1 MDDPTTASSPLPGF
15 PWRVPMTWV
24 GVLIALAGALGY
36 ALGAALQQL
45 EAVTEGA
52 SLKLMRRPRWWVGGV
67 IGFTGASLHAVA
79 LSFAPLVAVQP
90 ISVATL
96 VFAVPLAA
104 MLHGRK
110 AHRAEIVGSVAVAVG
125 LLGLLLLVPGHAVTP
140 HMTGGEAFGFLGCIG
155 LVVLVTHLVG
165 RKARGPAKAL
175 VLSVAAGAVTASVST
190 FVRVVGGNFGGEWAN
205 LLSWFTVAVPV
216 LLVCAV
222 VLLQKSYEVG
232 YFGIAYAGVQVVDPI
247 TSIIAGAVLLDEA
260 MPSGWANVLPALLA
274 GALMVWGT
282 MTLGKLAPDH
292 KAPVPAPE
300 AGTPV
305 PGTGAPAP
313 EAPVSGTGA
322 SAPGAGTPVPG
333 PASGSAAVP
342 APTPPA
348 AAEGVS
354 VTP

>member
-1 MDDPTTASSPLPGF
+1 MDDPSIAFLPMRGF
-15 PWRVPMTWV
+15 PRGRVAMTWV
-24 GVLIALAGALGY
+24 GISIALVGALGY
-36 ALGAALQQL
+36 ALGAALQQF
-45 EAVTEGA
+45 EAVAEGA
-52 SLKLMRRPRWWVGGV
+52 SLKLMRRPRWWLGGV

-110 AHRAEIVGSVAVAVG
+110 AHRAEIVGSAAVAVG
-125 LLGLLLLVPGHAVTP
+125 LLGLLLLVPSHAVTP
-140 HMTGGEAFGFLGCIG
+140 HMTAREAFGFLGCIG
-155 LVVLVTHLVG
+155 LVVLVTHLAG

-190 FVRVVGGNFGGEWAN
+190 FVRVVGGNFGGDWAN
-205 LLSWFTVAVPV
+205 LLSWFTLAVPV
-216 LLVCAV
+216 LLICAV

-247 TSIIAGAVLLDEA
+247 TSILAGALLLDEA
-260 MPSGWANVLPALLA
+260 MPSGWSNVLPALLA

-282 MTLGKLAPDH
+282 LTLGRLAPDH
-292 KAPVPAPE
+292 KAPASSPE
-300 AGTPV
+300 A
-305 PGTGAPAP
+305 APAP
-313 EAPVSGTGA
+313 APAGPSAPSADSAPARAVESEPVRGPA
-322 SAPGAGTPVPG
+322 SAP
-333 PASGSAAVP
+333 ASASAS
-342 APTPPA
+342 
-348 AAEGVS
+348 EGVS